1 MECVR
6 SVFPDA
12 VITPNCVRTYPI
24 KVIIEAETGGSTIR
38 VWEGRQQ
45 DLFQRNAT
53 RRSQAQDAIIQSL
66 MTLKGNLKN

>member
-12 VITPNCVRTYPI
+12 QITPNCVDEYPI
-24 KVIIEAETGGSTIR
+24 KVNITAKIGSTVVK

-45 DLFQRNAT
+45 DLFRKYASK
-53 RRSQAQDAIIQSL
+53 RKQAQDKIIANL
-66 MTLKGNLKN
+66 DELKNDLM